1 MARSKIDLLNDAI
14 QTSSIE
20 IVNNMSKIFII
31 TRSLLPAIQK
41 LLQGFLIKTK
51 INDKA
56 VLIVGDLSITSLD
69 SKCNESVKNLFNLV
83 FQKDFLPLI
92 QRPTTVTKTTATSI
106 DHIATEAILE
116 NKMQSHS

>member
-1 MARSKIDLLNDAI
+1 
-14 QTSSIE
+14 
-20 IVNNMSKIFII
+20 MSKIFII